1 MNGTSKMCLMS
12 VMLHSL
18 WSLRYR
24 LSITYQ
30 INCQQVIKC
39 LFLFFFPEAY
49 LKVVLSRNNQLEKN
63 NSISFELIVLAVIPL
78 TLSVLRT
85 VRPQLFPVVDQ

>member
-1 MNGTSKMCLMS
+1 MS
-12 VMLHSL
+12 LP
-18 WSLRYR
+18 
-24 LSITYQ
+24 
-30 INCQQVIKC
+30 
-39 LFLFFFPEAY
+39 LFFSEAY

-63 NSISFELIVLAVIPL
+63 NSISLELIVLAVIPL

>member
-1 MNGTSKMCLMS
+1 MS
-12 VMLHSL
+12 LPL
-18 WSLRYR
+18 
-24 LSITYQ
+24 
-30 INCQQVIKC
+30 
-39 LFLFFFPEAY
+39 FFPEAY

>member
-1 MNGTSKMCLMS
+1 MS
-12 VMLHSL
+12 LP
-18 WSLRYR
+18 
-24 LSITYQ
+24 
-30 INCQQVIKC
+30 
-39 LFLFFFPEAY
+39 LFFLEAY

>member
-1 MNGTSKMCLMS
+1 MS
-12 VMLHSL
+12 LPL
-18 WSLRYR
+18 
-24 LSITYQ
+24 
-30 INCQQVIKC
+30 
-39 LFLFFFPEAY
+39 FFPEAY

-78 TLSVLRT
+78 TVSVLRT